1 MNDLEY
7 SIALNFYEAFSFI
20 RIGQQDP
27 LNEVIWS
34 LQEFQIGLN

>member
-1 MNDLEY
+1 MDDLEH

-27 LNEVIWS
+27 LCEAIWTVKHI
-34 LQEFQIGLN
+34 QIGLN